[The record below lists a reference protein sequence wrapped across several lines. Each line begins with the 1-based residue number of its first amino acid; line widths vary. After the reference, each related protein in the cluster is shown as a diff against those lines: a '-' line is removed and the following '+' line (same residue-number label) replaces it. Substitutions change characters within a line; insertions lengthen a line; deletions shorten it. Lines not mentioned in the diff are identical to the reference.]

1 MWASA
6 DCKFKLNWKLL
17 PSFLLCSHQ
26 LSLCVKDE
34 NVMNEINGFT
44 LSFPTRLQA
53 TELLGDENEMKMI
66 VNI

>member
-1 MWASA
+1 
-6 DCKFKLNWKLL
+6 
-17 PSFLLCSHQ
+17 
-26 LSLCVKDE
+26 
-34 NVMNEINGFT
+34 MNEINGFT